1 MPGANR
7 STMPPRMA
15 YSPASRT
22 VEARM
27 KPLSSS
33 HSVIPDMAMTLPG
46 AAASDWR
53 DRISRGGTRCSMAL
67 TVASRIAGRSR
78 PLMRASRAS
87 VVMRCATTPACGD
100 TRSYGR
106 QSQAGNSSTS
116 TSGAKKVSERDSAAM
131 REPSRQIT
139 ARLIAGADG
148 RAATARARSASTSP
162 SAPSATPE
170 RCSGRP
176 GASRSAG
183 DRAGFRTWVVTY
195 LSPVAMSLPR
205 LWKAISVASTA
216 VSYGAGAL
224 SARVTQA

>member
-1 MPGANR
+1 VVRWVSGSKARIDSSVSPKKSSRTGSAMPGANR

-53 DRISRGGTRCSMAL
+53 DRISRGGTRWSMAL

-100 TRSYGR
+100 TRS
-106 QSQAGNSSTS
+106 
-116 TSGAKKVSERDSAAM
+116 
-131 REPSRQIT
+131 
-139 ARLIAGADG
+139 
-148 RAATARARSASTSP
+148 
-162 SAPSATPE
+162 
-170 RCSGRP
+170 
-176 GASRSAG
+176 
-183 DRAGFRTWVVTY
+183 
-195 LSPVAMSLPR
+195 
-205 LWKAISVASTA
+205 
-216 VSYGAGAL
+216 
-224 SARVTQA
+224 